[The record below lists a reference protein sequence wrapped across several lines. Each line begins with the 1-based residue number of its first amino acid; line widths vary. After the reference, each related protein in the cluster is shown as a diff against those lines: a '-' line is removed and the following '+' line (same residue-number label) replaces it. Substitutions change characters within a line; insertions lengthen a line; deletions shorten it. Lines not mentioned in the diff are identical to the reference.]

1 MTQALLTI
9 AQLVAL
15 AAYMAA
21 LAFPFLYF
29 GV

>member
-1 MTQALLTI
+1 MTKALLTL

-15 AAYMAA
+15 VAYMAA

-29 GV
+29 GG